1 MRDLKD
7 AEEDAKNC
15 CDYKRRNQNYDDN
28 DSQDEDVKEAP
39 ESQLDTTKGI
49 TMKND
54 DGTVTELRSNPQFK
68 NY

>member
-7 AEEDAKNC
+7 AEEDAKSKC
-15 CDYKRRNQNYDDN
+15 VYKRRNQNYDDN
-28 DSQDEDVKEAP
+28 DSQDEENKDAP

-54 DGTVTELRSNPQFK
+54 DGTITELRSNPQFK